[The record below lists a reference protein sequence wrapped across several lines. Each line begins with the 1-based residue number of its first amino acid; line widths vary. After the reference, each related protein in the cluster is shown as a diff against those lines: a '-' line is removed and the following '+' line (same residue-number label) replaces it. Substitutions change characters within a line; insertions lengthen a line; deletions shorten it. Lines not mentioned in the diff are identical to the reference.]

1 MTHSIQRINFVERQ
15 PLVLTYRHLI
25 FIGGVV
31 VMLLAGYYGLR
42 FVQLLWTESRIAVV
56 RVDVTHLKVEQEM
69 RAKKENSQ
77 AAGSMVG
84 LRGALLQELEKVP
97 SWSSVLRDLTTRTP
111 NALWLTRMQ
120 SLTKKEEKAEKD
132 PKGQKDQKE
141 AVKQKEEK
149 EPDRQLSME
158 GMADEPNAIAQFVRA
173 LSSSSRFRDVVL
185 KNSQQEKDTRGIRYS
200 FGIELKVVPLGRK
213 L

>member
-1 MTHSIQRINFVERQ
+1 MVI
-15 PLVLTYRHLI
+15 
-25 FIGGVV
+25 
-31 VMLLAGYYGLR
+31 LLAGFYGLR
-42 FVQLLWTESRIAVV
+42 FLQLLWTESRIKVV
-56 RVDVTHLKVEQEM
+56 RIDVTHLKVEQEM
-69 RAKKENSQ
+69 RAKKEDSQ
-77 AAGSMVG
+77 EAGSSMAG

-120 SLTKKEEKAEKD
+120 SLAKKEEKVEKD

-141 AVKQKEEK
+141 AMKQKEEK
-149 EPDRQLSME
+149 GSDRQLSME
-158 GMADEPNAIAQFVRA
+158 GMADEPNAIAQFVQA

-185 KNSQQEKDTRGIRYS
+185 KNSQQEKDTHGIRYS